1 MAPRVSR
8 DTSSRVRDEKTKHGV
23 AMVRTMPVTKS
34 VSKTRPDRSQTKPIA
49 AVKKTGTTMAKRPAV
64 IPASDLNEFSTLR
77 FFERR
82 EAQQRDLISLATDN
96 LESRFVVLENL
107 TNVRD
112 GLRFVNDNS
121 CHCYRF
127 FVG

>member
-23 AMVRTMPVTKS
+23 AMVKTMPVTKS
-34 VSKTRPDRSQTKPIA
+34 VSKTRPDLSQAKPIA
-49 AVKKTGTTMAKRPAV
+49 AVKKTGTTMAKRSAV
-64 IPASDLNEFSTLR
+64 IPLFEISEFATLR

-82 EAQQRDLISLATDN
+82 ETQQRDLISLATDD

-112 GLRFVNDNS
+112 GLGFVDDNS
-121 CHCYRF
+121 CDCYRF

>member
-34 VSKTRPDRSQTKPIA
+34 VSKARPARSQAKPIA
-49 AVKKTGTTMAKRPAV
+49 AVKKTGATMAKRSPV
-64 IPASDLNEFSTLR
+64 IPLSEMNEFATLR
-77 FFERR
+77 FLERR
-82 EAQQRDLISLATDN
+82 EAQQRDLISLATDD

-112 GLRFVNDNS
+112 GLGFVDDDS
-121 CHCYRF
+121 CYRYRL